1 MGTLAVALVI
11 VVAVIAASSLALLVL
26 RRRRAAAFGD
36 VSVPVHPHAPLYRR
50 QAQHT
55 DYYRPLETKESS
67 RAHPSVTERHRPR
80 EERLPHCPLCNAAV
94 GFDDVRC
101 PKCRHDLK
109 DF

>member
-11 VVAVIAASSLALLVL
+11 VVAVIAASSLALLAL
-26 RRRRAAAFGD
+26 RRRRAAPVRHVPA
-36 VSVPVHPHAPLYRR
+36 PVHPHAPLYRL

-55 DYYRPLETKESS
+55 DYYRPLERKEASA
-67 RAHPSVTERHRPR
+67 AHPSAMDKGHPQK
-80 EERLPHCPLCNAAV
+80 ERLPHCPLCNAAV

-101 PKCRHDLK
+101 PKCKHDLK